1 MKNKSI
7 FKILVALLCLAV
19 IVIIG
24 LFATHNIGIA
34 ESRIEQDI
42 RKNSHIDTSW
52 KITGEA
58 SDTFAAYIFYPEDQ
72 SDYSFSV
79 YVNRPGIS
87 FGYFF
92 RGGGSISGVDR
103 KIVKFVVENYAECA
117 YLSMNREGVTL
128 LEIDDG
134 NTVKRIQLNPKEPFA
149 VVLPINAGTI
159 TFSDENGNVIEY
171 LEEKL

>member
-7 FKILVALLCLAV
+7 LKILITLLCLVV
-19 IVIIG
+19 IVVIG
-24 LFATHNIGIA
+24 LFATHNIGIP

-58 SDTFAAYIFYPEDQ
+58 SDTFAAYISYPENQ

-103 KIVKFVVENYAECA
+103 KIVKFVVEDYAECA

-134 NTVKRIQLNPKEPFA
+134 NTVKQIQLNPKEPFA